1 MKRFALISALILL
14 CTSMLAQSTR
24 VRGKVI
30 DAETGEPIPFV
41 SVYFDGTTIGVSTDL
56 EGHFSLET
64 RSPEAKVLSASLIG
78 YFSESHKVTPGSF
91 SEHSFY
97 LKPDVSQLNAALV
110 KPDNRYI
117 KSILKKIDAARS
129 IHNPDKMED
138 WTTGLYSKIELDATN
153 LDEIM
158 SVPFL
163 NRHFGFIMDFADTSV
178 VTGKATFPFMISES
192 RSELYH
198 SKERGINREKIVAN
212 RISGFQEENTI
223 SQFTGAFLLKTNF
236 YESSIDI
243 FKIRI
248 PNPIAESSHI
258 LYNYYLVDSLN
269 VEGRKTYVLRFHPKK
284 LVTSPTFD
292 GQMMID
298 AEDFGI
304 RNVQATLSNES
315 SVNWIRHIYL
325 DIRNTRLPDGHWFPK
340 EEELFMNLSLSLN
353 EESRIISAVANRNMV
368 YDTPRFERVSDSP
381 VMDEKQPV
389 IVPKNVARSEE
400 MWEFLRP
407 YELTQREKDIYTM
420 VETVQETPM
429 YKATYAIA
437 RMLAVEYLEIKPL
450 KFEFGMWDHTIA
462 TNDVEGLRLQ
472 LGGRTTHDLTERFRL
487 GGYLAYGTRDNG
499 FKWYGQFEWML
510 SRQTWRKLDIWAK
523 RDFEQLSGGN
533 NIFNSQNFFS
543 SFLTKN
549 GPSMQS
555 MVRSAGI
562 RYEHE
567 FSPDFTATLQY
578 SNQRI
583 WSNESVQLTRKDGS
597 LAESIGSDEINL
609 GMRFSHDE
617 KATRNYFKKTYLYT
631 PYPIVSINMRYAF
644 KGFEQDAFPYLRLDG
659 NVTWNTPTFLL
670 GTGKM
675 LFGGGYIYGSVPYLV
690 LKLHEGNASYFGTRL
705 AFSCMDYYEFISDR
719 WLNFFY
725 EHNFNSFF
733 LGKIPLVKELDLREV
748 VTFRGAWGTLSEAN
762 KENAPFVLPYSAGTL
777 ETPYIEAGVGIANI
791 FHFLRIDA
799 IWRLTHRSEERGRNF
814 TLNFGINVDF

>member
-1 MKRFALISALILL
+1 MALVLAGINAV
-14 CTSMLAQSTR
+14 AQSTR
-24 VRGKVI
+24 VRGKVL
-30 DAETGEPIPFV
+30 DAETGEPIPFA

-97 LKPDVSQLNAALV
+97 LKPDISQLNAALV

-117 KSILKKIDAARS
+117 KSILKKIDAARQ
-129 IHNPDKMED
+129 IHNPDNLED
-138 WTTGLYSKIELDATN
+138 WTSGLYSKIELDATN

-158 SVPFL
+158 RVPVL
-163 NRHFGFIMDFADTSV
+163 KKNLGFIMEFADTSV

-198 SKERGINREKIVAN
+198 SKERGINKEKIIAN
-212 RISGFQEENTI
+212 RISGFQEDNTI

-236 YESSIDI
+236 YDSSIDI
-243 FKIRI
+243 FKVRI

-258 LYNYYLVDSLN
+258 LYNYYLVDSLE

-298 AEDFGI
+298 AQDFGI
-304 RNVQATLSNES
+304 RNVQATLSTES

-325 DIRNTRLPDGHWFPK
+325 DISNTRLPDGHWFPK

-353 EESRIISAVANRNMV
+353 EESRIISAVANRNLV
-368 YDTPRFERVSDSP
+368 YDTPRFGRVSDSP
-381 VMDEKQPV
+381 IMDEKPSV
-389 IVPKNVARSEE
+389 IVPKNIARSEE
-400 MWEFLRP
+400 MWDALRP
-407 YELTQREKDIYTM
+407 YALTQREKDIYTM
-420 VETVQETPM
+420 VETVQDTRT
-429 YKATYAIA
+429 YKVLYAIA

-462 TNDVEGLRLQ
+462 MNDVEGVRLQ
-472 LGGRTTHDLTERFRL
+472 FGGRTTHDLTEKFRV
-487 GGYLAYGTRDNG
+487 GGYLAYGTKDKE
-499 FKWYGQFEWML
+499 FKWDGRVEFML
-510 SRQTWRKLDIWAK
+510 DRQLWRKLDIWAK
-523 RDFEQLSGGN
+523 RDFEQLSGGGN
-533 NIFNSQNFFS
+533 VFNAQNFFS

-549 GPSMQS
+549 GQSMQS
-555 MVRSAGI
+555 MVRSTGI
-562 RYEHE
+562 SYEHE
-567 FSPDFTATLQY
+567 FSPDFTAFLQY
-578 SNQRI
+578 RNQRI
-583 WSNESVQLTRKDGS
+583 WGNESVPLIRQDGS
-597 LAESIGSDEINL
+597 FATSFGSDELRL
-609 GMRFSHDE
+609 GLRFSRDE

-631 PYPIVSINMRYAF
+631 PYPIVSLNMRYAF
-644 KGFEQDAFPYLRLDG
+644 KGFEKDAFPFLRLEG

-670 GTGKM
+670 GTGKI
-675 LFGGGYIYGSVPYLV
+675 LFGGGYIFGSVPYPV
-690 LKLHEGNASYFGTRL
+690 LKLHEGNQSYFTTRL

-719 WLNFFY
+719 WLNLFY

-733 LGKIPLVKELDLREV
+733 LGKIPLIKELDLREV
-748 VTFRGAWGTLSEAN
+748 LTVRGAWGTLSENN
-762 KENAPFVLPYSAGTL
+762 KENAPFVLPYNANTL
-777 ETPYIEAGVGIANI
+777 ETPYLEAGVGIANI

-799 IWRLTHRSEERGRNF
+799 IWRLTHRSEERGKNF
-814 TLNFGINVDF
+814 TVNFGVNVDF